1 MELSR
6 ESIKVWNERLL
17 NVCNSMSEEDEV
29 NALCDMALASINGPK
44 LSRAYKK
51 EVGRGKD

>member
-6 ESIKVWNERLL
+6 EEIEKMPVLL
-17 NVCNSMSEEDEV
+17 RRIPANVVPGEYID
-29 NALCDMALASINGPK
+29 ALCDMALASINGPK